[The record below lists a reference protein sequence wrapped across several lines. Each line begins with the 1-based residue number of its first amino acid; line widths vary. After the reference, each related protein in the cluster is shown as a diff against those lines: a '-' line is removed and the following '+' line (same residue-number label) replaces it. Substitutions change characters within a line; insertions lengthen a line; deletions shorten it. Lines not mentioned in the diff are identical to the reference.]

1 MSVVVQDRDGQIWLY
16 CKGAESSVIPLT
28 EAGPINDTLK
38 HVADFALVRLMW
50 KIRVSTMWNK
60 LKHNVSHSENT
71 QKHNGCRQL
80 ESSEQNTI
88 QYI

>member
-38 HVADFALVRLMW
+38 HVADFALVRLIW
-50 KIRVSTMWNK
+50 SGLTQILVCRMWNK
-60 LKHNVSHSENT
+60 LKHNVSHS
-71 QKHNGCRQL
+71 
-80 ESSEQNTI
+80 
-88 QYI
+88 